1 VTHGA
6 PSGHCGRGAPG
17 VDLVLLR
24 LSFLDSVG
32 MRASLVNR
40 WLLRCRG
47 TADIRLWD
55 GIMEPLSRVFGYR
68 LGRRVRRSGLIKR

>member
-32 MRASLVNR
+32 MRAPLVNR
-40 WLLRCRG
+40 WLLRCRAPPISACG
-47 TADIRLWD
+47 TVSWSLC
-55 GIMEPLSRVFGYR
+55 RVYSAIGWAE
-68 LGRRVRRSGLIKR
+68 G